1 MIDKWYIL
9 ILLIYLKQFIGTLE
23 EPVNNKRSLA
33 NYIFNNI
40 KEKLYKE
47 SIFNEVVYINRMDSI
62 N

>member
-23 EPVNNKRSLA
+23 ELVNNKRSLA

-40 KEKLYKE
+40 KEKLYNE
-47 SIFNEVVYINRMDSI
+47 SILTEVVYINRMDSI